1 MSLKTK
7 VQGPRLA
14 EVGGG
19 GVARVAGS
27 NGATHHTSTLRG
39 NATEDGQ
46 HATACADQP
55 LVNRRRSRAFTLIE
69 IMIVV
74 AIMGIVMT
82 MSVPIVY
89 KLWRKAPLRQAVK
102 DIVEVCSHA
111 RARAIMHGQVT
122 EVVFHPKQN
131 RLEMVGGGGGGAPR
145 PADGPGG
152 EPAHGTPAATGSG
165 LWAQLDRQVIIETLD
180 INMSGV
186 EFNDADAARVRFY
199 PNGVSDEMRMILFDG
214 RDRMGIELEIT
225 TGLASVVPDPLR
237 EWMRR

>member
-1 MSLKTK
+1 VL
-7 VQGPRLA
+7 R
-14 EVGGG
+14 
-19 GVARVAGS
+19 
-27 NGATHHTSTLRG
+27 GAPTEHATRTTSTLRSS
-39 NATEDGQ
+39 ATEDG
-46 HATACADQP
+46 HHGTAQP
-55 LVNRRRSRAFTLIE
+55 PQSGVTSHRRRAFTLIE

-74 AIMGIVMT
+74 GIMGIVMG

-89 KLWRKAPLRQAVK
+89 KLWRKAPMRQAVR

-131 RLEMVGGGGGGAPR
+131 RLELVGGGGGAPHPSD
-145 PADGPGG
+145 PAAGQVPLS
-152 EPAHGTPAATGSG
+152 APAATGSG
-165 LWAQLDRQVIIETLD
+165 LSAQLSNEIIIETLD

-186 EFNDADAARVRFY
+186 EFNDAESARVRFY

-225 TGLASVVPDPLR
+225 TGLASVVPNPLR
-237 EWMRR
+237 EWLRR